1 MTCDLCGQNFT
12 RVELKKHKATV
23 HGIGIPPPDRT
34 LKPFRCPFC
43 TVSFKSKRGLIK
55 HSEIKH
61 DQKIEVHV
69 ENVVDI
75 RNETDE
81 AVQFIIA

>member
-1 MTCDLCGQNFT
+1 M
-12 RVELKKHKATV
+12 
-23 HGIGIPPPDRT
+23 
-34 LKPFRCPFC
+34 
-43 TVSFKSKRGLIK
+43 SFKSKRGLIK

-81 AVQFIIA
+81 AVKFIIA